1 MVIEHAAPLRER
13 TLNPE
18 DLGED
23 VLVLAVIAAE
33 RGHAS
38 MVRKLN
44 GLTFRVTVEAA

>member
-1 MVIEHAAPLRER
+1 MVIERPEQLKAWK
-13 TLNPE
+13 LNPE

-44 GLTFRVTVEAA
+44 GVNFRVIVEAA